1 MNHWHITGSLFITT
15 DKWFHNTDHRDYT
28 AHKNFPYKK
37 HDVKTQ
43 QRPSNTVLMRIL
55 LASNDN
61 HYCIRMQFT
70 LIISKSLQ
78 TLKSA

>member
-1 MNHWHITGSLFITT
+1 MSHGHIIGSLFITT
-15 DKWFHNTDHRDYT
+15 DKWFYNTDQWDYT
-28 AHKNFPYKK
+28 AHRNFPYKN

-43 QRPSNTVLMRIL
+43 QRLSTVLMRIL
-55 LASNDN
+55 LASNDDY
-61 HYCIRMQFT
+61 YCIRMQFT